1 MGEEHTHR
9 MWLVLILGF
18 CLLSAS
24 TGQPASRKEAS
35 DHDEDGEPSVDEEK
49 TEEKEGEDGGEGDE
63 GDKGEDKKEKD
74 PEEIEEEEEEGSVD
88 ANKEFNNDPDIKFK
102 VDITNKEEA
111 GTIVEHVIKSL
122 KSLNS
127 WLQELVQYWDRIVE
141 SKSGIGDSESDMQ
154 KGGEEEE
161 ELSKH
166 IKDKASEHEE
176 GDEDGFDIEK
186 DSNTKEEGEK
196 EEEKEGKEDEAERR

>member
-1 MGEEHTHR
+1 MGSWEEHTHR

-49 TEEKEGEDGGEGDE
+49 TEEKEGED
-63 GDKGEDKKEKD
+63 KKEKD
-74 PEEIEEEEEEGSVD
+74 PEENEEDEKEKEAEAVEGSEAESSADEDEKKEVGEEEEEGSVD

-122 KSLNS
+122 KNLNS

-176 GDEDGFDIEK
+176 GDEDG
-186 DSNTKEEGEK
+186 
-196 EEEKEGKEDEAERR
+196 